1 MNTDNASVENNE
13 ADESRKKRT
22 LSELMDIIHG
32 LSDLL
37 EKENSAL
44 KKHEI
49 ETVKE
54 LLERKT
60 FLTRSYQEHMIAIN
74 KNPDIVQS
82 QNEEQ
87 KKDLKDLAVKLEKL
101 TGENDKLLKAN
112 IDAGGKLLEAI
123 VQAAKS
129 AHEKDAVYSVN
140 GSKIEK
146 KKNPKSLSFN
156 KTI

>member
-1 MNTDNASVENNE
+1 MNNDTTPVENNE
-13 ADESRKKRT
+13 ADENRKKRT
-22 LSELMDIIHG
+22 LSELLDIIHG

-37 EKENSAL
+37 EKENDAL
-44 KKHEI
+44 KKHELEI
-49 ETVKE
+49 VKE

-60 FLTRSYQEHMIAIN
+60 FLTRSYQEHIIAMN
-74 KNPDIVQS
+74 KNPDIIQS

-87 KKDLKDLAVKLEKL
+87 KESLKVLAVKLEKL
-101 TGENDKLLKAN
+101 SGENDKLLKAN
-112 IDAGGKLLEAI
+112 IDAGGQLLEAI

-129 AHEKDAVYSVN
+129 VHEKDAVYSVN

-146 KKNPKSLSFN
+146 KKNPKALSFN